1 MIDKVIEFVKKRA
14 FIIGGVAVI
23 AVALTVALIVVT
35 SRPSDGKF
43 AGITPPPS
51 IGLEVDQQPD
61 EPELKP
67 EEVKPK
73 APTYPLT
80 GLPAPSEEAR
90 LARPLFVK
98 IENTPMARPQMG
110 ISSADVVYESLTEAG
125 ITRFACIFQSTI
137 PDEVGPVR
145 SARNMEVSLVP
156 QYDALFFNSG
166 ANSTVLR
173 EIAAAGLADMS
184 HNAASEIYYRV
195 NYREAPHNLYLSLS
209 KAYNL
214 AAKKGFATTLD
225 RAHELEFLDEFPNVT
240 PDANLVIVP
249 FSYSYVA
256 KWQWSAEDKMYY
268 RYMDEWTY
276 DVDGNRRIGTTNLIV
291 IWVPYVPLPNV
302 LQGQT
307 FGVNMA
313 SSGQAT
319 LFIAGKRYDGTWE
332 SDGVNP
338 PRFKDASGKSIK
350 LAPGKT
356 WFQVLD
362 IGMQI
367 QVS

>member
-1 MIDKVIEFVKKRA
+1 MDRVLGFVKKRA
-14 FIIGGVAVI
+14 LVIGGVAI
-23 AVALTVALIVVT
+23 ALVALSAFLVVATT
-35 SRPSDGKF
+35 SRPSEGDF
-43 AGITPPPS
+43 AVVLPPPS
-51 IGLEVDQQPD
+51 IDLDVNKQPD
-61 EPELKP
+61 EPEIKP

-80 GLPAPSEEAR
+80 GLPAPSEEAM

-98 IENTPMARPQMG
+98 IENSPMARPQMG
-110 ISSADVVYESLTEAG
+110 VSSADVVYESLTEGG
-125 ITRFACIFQSTI
+125 ITRFGCIFQSTI
-137 PDEVGPVR
+137 PGEVGPVR

-166 ANSTVLR
+166 ANSTVLK
-173 EIAAAGLADMS
+173 EIAAAKLADMS
-184 HNAASEIYYRV
+184 HSKAGEIYYRV

-209 KAYNL
+209 KAYDL
-214 AAKKGFATTLD
+214 AAKKGFAITLD

-240 PDANLVIVP
+240 PDANLVTVP

-256 KWQWSAEDKMYY
+256 KWQWNAEDRMYY

-307 FGVNMA
+307 FGVNLA
-313 SSGQAT
+313 SSGQAS

>member
-1 MIDKVIEFVKKRA
+1 VEKVLSFAKKRA
-14 FIIGGVAVI
+14 LIIGGGVAVVI
-23 AVALTVALIVVT
+23 VTLVATLLIVT
-35 SRPSDGKF
+35 ASPTEGRF
-43 AGITPPPS
+43 TLAALPS
-51 IGLEVDQQPD
+51 IDFKLGLQLVDI
-61 EPELKP
+61 KP

-73 APTYPLT
+73 EPTYPLT
-80 GLPAPSEEAR
+80 GLPAPNEEAR
-90 LARPLFVK
+90 FSRPLFVK
-98 IENTPMARPQMG
+98 IENTPEARPQMG
-110 ISSADVVYESLTEAG
+110 VSSADVVYESLTEAG
-125 ITRFACIFQSTI
+125 ITRFACIFQSVI

-145 SARNMEVSLVP
+145 SARNMEVTLVP

-184 HNAASEIYYRV
+184 HSKASEIYYRV
-195 NYREAPHNLYLSLS
+195 SYRVAPHNLYLSLS
-209 KAYNL
+209 KAYAL
-214 AAKKGFATTLD
+214 AEKMGFPSSLD
-225 RAHELEFLDEFPNVT
+225 RIHELEFLDEFPTEIPN
-240 PDANLVIVP
+240 ANLVTVP

-256 KWQWSAEDKMYY
+256 KWQWDADDKVYY

-276 DVDGNRRIGTTNLIV
+276 DVSNGARIGTTNLVV
-291 IWVPYVPLPNV
+291 IWVDYVPLPNV

-332 SDGVNP
+332 SDGINP
-338 PRFKDASGKSIK
+338 PRFKDASGNSIK

-362 IGMQI
+362 NGMTI
-367 QVS
+367 TVS

>member
-1 MIDKVIEFVKKRA
+1 MDKVLEFVKKRA
-14 FIIGGVAVI
+14 FRIGAAAVVVVMLI
-23 AVALTVALIVVT
+23 ALMLIFIAN
-35 SRPSDGKF
+35 PSDGRF
-43 AGITPPPS
+43 TVIAPPS
-51 IGLEVDQQPD
+51 IDLGLNQQPD
-61 EPELKP
+61 ESGPGEI
-67 EEVKPK
+67 KPK
-73 APTYPLT
+73 EPTYPLT

-90 LARPLFVK
+90 FTRPLFVK

-110 ISSADVVYESLTEAG
+110 VSSADVVYESLTEAG

-145 SARNMEVSLVP
+145 SARNMEVTLVP

-173 EIAAAGLADMS
+173 EIADAGLADMS
-184 HNAASEIYYRV
+184 HSKAGEIYYRV
-195 NYREAPHNLYLSLS
+195 SYREAPHNLYLSLS
-209 KAYNL
+209 KAYDL
-214 AAKKGFATTLD
+214 AEKKGFATTLD
-225 RAHELEFLDEFPNVT
+225 RVHELEFLDEFPNEA
-240 PDANLVIVP
+240 PDAAKIVVP

-256 KWQWSAEDKMYY
+256 QWHWDDDEKVYY

-276 DVDGNRRIGTTNLIV
+276 DVSNGAQISTTNLVV
-291 IWVPYVPLPNV
+291 IWVDYIPLPHV

-338 PRFKDASGKSIK
+338 PRFKDGSGKSIK

-362 IGMQI
+362 NGMTI
-367 QVS
+367 TVS